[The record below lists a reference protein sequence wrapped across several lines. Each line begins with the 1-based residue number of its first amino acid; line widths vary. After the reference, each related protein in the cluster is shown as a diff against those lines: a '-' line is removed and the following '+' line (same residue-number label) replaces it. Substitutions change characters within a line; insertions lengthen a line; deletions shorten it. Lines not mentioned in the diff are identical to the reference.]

1 MSIHFASS
9 AIVNSAKA
17 FQYFGQGYRYVL
29 KRTGSQGTHAM
40 LQVKK
45 SMLELFVK
53 RVGWINTLGM
63 KHLEV
68 WEQSPGWY
76 MVTVMEEEYA
86 AIVSKFLARFNR
98 WMLTQLNKGKEQANN
113 LQQLVQAN
121 NCLHKTYLLV
131 TGYTPPK
138 HQPIRP
144 ATEISLEALASRFS
158 RPHNRV
164 NTYALH

>member
-45 SMLELFVK
+45 SMLALFVK

-98 WMLTQLNKGKEQANN
+98 WMLTQLNKGKEQLNN

-144 ATEISLEALASRFS
+144 ATDTSLEALASRFS